1 MTVVLYKETKKISI
15 YTLILQMNEMNIS
28 LYDDERRPV
37 ILITHNVV
45 VVVVVAIRSK
55 MKGKFL

>member
-1 MTVVLYKETKKISI
+1 
-15 YTLILQMNEMNIS
+15 MNEMNIS